1 MGLGM
6 NPPLPHRTVPDDAL
20 DRATCS
26 LILAAL
32 MEHPGQMP
40 LSLGASLEIHGQA
53 LVRFTRS
60 WFTLSRAGYI
70 VFQGPTE
77 SESRWHATDAGRA
90 WFGEHGSTLALALMK
105 GAVT

>member
-1 MGLGM
+1 MK
-6 NPPLPHRTVPDDAL
+6 VPTHIRPRLDDPDE
-20 DRATCS
+20 DRARRS

-40 LSLGASLEIHGQA
+40 LSLAASLEVHGEA

-60 WFTLSRAGYI
+60 WFALADAGLI
-70 VFQGPTE
+70 VHQGPTPE
-77 SESRWHATDAGRA
+77 ASLWYATDAGRA
-90 WFGEHGSTLALALMK
+90 WFLEHGSTLALALMK